1 MNKFMNT
8 SKILFPALFMLLFA
22 SCGADET
29 IEVEPE
35 SQATA
40 STRIELTKAQFE
52 LGEMEIGGFSEH
64 TFHRVIKS
72 TGSLD
77 VPPENKSTV
86 SAYFGGYVKTISLLQ
101 GQKVRKGEIL
111 FTLEN
116 PEYIQVQQDFLEAKS
131 LMSYLKADFERQ
143 KSLSGDNVS
152 SKKTFEKAE
161 SDYKITFAR
170 YESLKRKLQLM
181 NIDPAKITETN
192 LRTTIAV
199 TSPISGF
206 VTSVLASKGMFLNPS
221 DVALTIISTDHMH
234 IELSIFEQDLANVK
248 IGQEVSFRLQNSS
261 TLYSATV
268 YLINKAID
276 PENRSVKVHCHL
288 KNDSDAQQF
297 TPGMYVEAEI
307 YASSEKASSLPT
319 NAVIAI
325 ADKQF
330 VLVKKSGT
338 KDQYSFDQR
347 EVKVGQTVDGFVHIL
362 NAREFEPETEF
373 LVNGAFNL
381 IKE

>member
-1 MNKFMNT
+1 MNPIMNT
-8 SKILFPALFMLLFA
+8 SKILLPALLILLVA

-29 IEVEPE
+29 VEPE
-35 SQATA
+35 TEKVAVE
-40 STRIELTKAQFE
+40 STRIELTKAQFD

-101 GQKVRKGEIL
+101 GQKVRKGEVL

-131 LMSYLKADFERQ
+131 LLSYLKSDFERQ

-199 TSPISGF
+199 TSPISGY

-221 DVALTIISTDHMH
+221 DVALTVISTDHMH
-234 IELSIFEQDLANVK
+234 IELSIFEQDLSNVK
-248 IGQEVSFRLQNSS
+248 IGQEVSFRLQNSP
-261 TLYSATV
+261 TVYSASV

-276 PENRSVKVHCHL
+276 PEKRSVKVHCHL
-288 KNDSDAQQF
+288 KNESDALQF

-307 YASSEKASSLPT
+307 YAASEKSQSLPT
-319 NAVIAI
+319 NAVVSVEN
-325 ADKQF
+325 KQF
-330 VLVKKSGT
+330 VLVKKGGSKGQFT
-338 KDQYSFDQR
+338 FEKQ
-347 EVKVGQTVDGFVHIL
+347 EVKVGQTVDGFVHVL
-362 NAREFEPETEF
+362 NPNEFEKDDEF
-373 LVNGAFNL
+373 LINGAFNL
-381 IKE
+381 ITE